1 MAKFIVRRL
10 LGMLLTMLIVSI
22 VIFLVSEIVPGDV
35 SRHILGP
42 FATPEQVE
50 IFRAQLGLEEPL
62 YWRYIHWLAG
72 SDWRASRIWFPVR

>member
-50 IFRAQLGLEEPL
+50 IFRAQLGLEEDADGDFHRAVGCDRCARTGYRGYPL
-62 YWRYIHWLAG
+62 
-72 SDWRASRIWFPVR
+72 